1 MARGSQMI
9 YFQFTSKI
17 RTVCA
22 YAQVNTSNTNTHIAD
37 NCKIQKEKGQNRIN
51 LWKQVREHK
60 V

>member
-51 LWKQVREHK
+51 L
-60 V
+60 